1 MLTVLAIDFFLFR
14 VSGWCFVG
22 DYVFFADG
30 ACKAEEEPMAFFDD
44 EPKKKPKTHEV
55 GQDLSALSV
64 AELKDRV
71 EILRT
76 EIARIEAE
84 LTAKGS
90 TKNAAEALFRRS

>member
-1 MLTVLAIDFFLFR
+1 MLTVLAIYFSLCR

-22 DYVFFADG
+22 DYVFFAGG

-44 EPKKKPKTHEV
+44 EPKKKPKTHEI

-64 AELKDRV
+64 AELEDRIG
-71 EILRT
+71 ILRA

-84 LTAKGS
+84 LTAKGT
-90 TKNAAEALFRRS
+90 TKNAAEALFRTS